1 VVRLDFHPL
10 VSLLASPRKSVLFW
24 TRRQLLVAIMDS
36 SLKIGTGLIEIAAL
50 TTLIGSSTAE
60 SMVLGDKAG
69 PGVAWASMSALGS
82 LSVIKGC
89 IAGASPNWLRE
100 TLGVRSAIS
109 DAALGLKLDLRSRYR
124 SNQDLARKNL
134 GKALGGHG

>member
-1 VVRLDFHPL
+1 
-10 VSLLASPRKSVLFW
+10 
-24 TRRQLLVAIMDS
+24 
-36 SLKIGTGLIEIAAL
+36 
-50 TTLIGSSTAE
+50 
-60 SMVLGDKAG
+60 
-69 PGVAWASMSALGS
+69 MSAFGS

-134 GKALGGHG
+134 GKALGVTVKLRRVG